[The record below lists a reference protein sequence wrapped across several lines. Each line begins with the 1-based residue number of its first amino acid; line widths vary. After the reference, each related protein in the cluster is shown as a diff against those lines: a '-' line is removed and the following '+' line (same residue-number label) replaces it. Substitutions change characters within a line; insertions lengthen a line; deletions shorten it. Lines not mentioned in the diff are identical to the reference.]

1 MGMRATLAARPD
13 EADTMVAFGLGSSR
27 FAVPGAQIA
36 EIRRIEAVT
45 AVPAED
51 PTLLGVVVYGDEVVA
66 VVDLGCRLGARAQ
79 GPGAPPWLCVVA
91 HTGLGT
97 MAFPIDGLLAL
108 ASTSGA
114 RLPDDVEILDLER
127 A

>member
-13 EADTMVAFGLGSSR
+13 EADRMVAFGLGTSR
-27 FAVPGAQIA
+27 FAVPGTQIA
-36 EIRRIEAVT
+36 EIRQIEAVT

-97 MAFPIDGLLAL
+97 MAFPIDGLLAF

>member
-1 MGMRATLAARPD
+1 MKPTLAARSD
-13 EADTMVAFGLGSSR
+13 DADPMVAFGLGSSR
-27 FAVPGAQIA
+27 FAVPETQVA
-36 EIRRIEAVT
+36 EITRIAAVT

-51 PTLLGVVVYGDEVVA
+51 PTMLGVVVYGDEVVA
-66 VVDLGCRLGARAQ
+66 VVDLGCRLGARDQ
-79 GPGAPPWLCVVA
+79 GPGAPPWLCLVA
-91 HTGLGT
+91 RTGLGT